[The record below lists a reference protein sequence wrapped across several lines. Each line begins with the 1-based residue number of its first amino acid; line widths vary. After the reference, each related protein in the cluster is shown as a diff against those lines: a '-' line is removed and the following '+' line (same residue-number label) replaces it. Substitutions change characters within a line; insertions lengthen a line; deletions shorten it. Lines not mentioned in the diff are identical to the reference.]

1 MSCRNGRIG
10 KDENDLAWNGCGGRL
25 GRQCSAGAPSCTE
38 SAKHGGKSI
47 RSRSQSLVN
56 DDLLI
61 DFPADTY
68 LHMMH
73 GGLNLDAVTDVIITH
88 AHEDHF
94 YPEDLAN
101 RQSGYT
107 RFRAPHAFNVYGND
121 AVCAAYER
129 VASVIGNDEMPQVVP
144 MHEIFEYQPLRL
156 AHYTVYP
163 MLADHNPR
171 EKCYI
176 YIIRDERDGKTLLYA
191 HDTGYLKEECWSF
204 MKAFRFDL
212 VSLDCTHG
220 KEAGAPQ
227 SYGDGNLC
235 RGEGAPFKRRY
246 GGRKN
251 NFRSQSLFTQL
262 PLSLSGG
269 NRGGR
274 GKISY
279 ACGI

>member
-1 MSCRNGRIG
+1 MKMTWLGTAAAEGWPAMFCR
-10 KDENDLAWNGCGGRL
+10 C
-25 GRQCSAGAPSCTE
+25 PSCTE
-38 SAKHGGKSI
+38 SAKHGGRSI

-68 LHMMH
+68 LHMLH

-163 MLADHNPR
+163 MLADHNPPG
-171 EKCYI
+171 EM
-176 YIIRDERDGKTLLYA
+176 LYLY
-191 HDTGYLKEECWSF
+191 HL
-204 MKAFRFDL
+204 
-212 VSLDCTHG
+212 
-220 KEAGAPQ
+220 
-227 SYGDGNLC
+227 
-235 RGEGAPFKRRY
+235 
-246 GGRKN
+246 
-251 NFRSQSLFTQL
+251 
-262 PLSLSGG
+262 
-269 NRGGR
+269 
-274 GKISY
+274 
-279 ACGI
+279 

>member
-1 MSCRNGRIG
+1 MKMTWLGTAAAEGWPAMFCR
-10 KDENDLAWNGCGGRL
+10 C
-25 GRQCSAGAPSCTE
+25 PSCTE

-68 LHMMH
+68 LHMLH

-163 MLADHNPR
+163 VLADHNPR

-176 YIIRDERDGKTLLYA
+176 YIICDERDGKTLLYA
-191 HDTGYLKEECWSF
+191 QDTGYLKEECWTF

-212 VSLDCTHG
+212 ASLDCTHG
-220 KEAGAPQ
+220 KETARRNHMGMETCAEVKARLISEGMADEKTIFAVNHFSHNCGYLCQ
-227 SYGDGNLC
+227 EEIEEAAAKYHMLAAYDGM
-235 RGEGAPFKRRY
+235 
-246 GGRKN
+246 
-251 NFRSQSLFTQL
+251 TVTV
-262 PLSLSGG
+262 
-269 NRGGR
+269 
-274 GKISY
+274 
-279 ACGI
+279 

>member
-1 MSCRNGRIG
+1 MGGLEKMKMTWLGTAAAEGWPAMFCR
-10 KDENDLAWNGCGGRL
+10 C
-25 GRQCSAGAPSCTE
+25 PSCTE

-204 MKAFRFDL
+204 MKAFRFVC
-212 VSLDCTHG
+212 VSRLYARERG
-220 KEAGAPQ
+220 GAPQ

>member
-1 MSCRNGRIG
+1 MKMTWLGTAAAEGWPAMFCR
-10 KDENDLAWNGCGGRL
+10 C
-25 GRQCSAGAPSCTE
+25 PSCTE

-144 MHEIFEYQPLRL
+144 CTKFLSISRCVLR
-156 AHYTVYP
+156 
-163 MLADHNPR
+163 
-171 EKCYI
+171 
-176 YIIRDERDGKTLLYA
+176 IIRCTPCLRIITRGRSAISISSVTNGTEK
-191 HDTGYLKEECWSF
+191 HCF
-204 MKAFRFDL
+204 MRTIPA
-212 VSLDCTHG
+212 
-220 KEAGAPQ
+220 
-227 SYGDGNLC
+227 
-235 RGEGAPFKRRY
+235 
-246 GGRKN
+246 
-251 NFRSQSLFTQL
+251 
-262 PLSLSGG
+262 
-269 NRGGR
+269 
-274 GKISY
+274 I
-279 ACGI
+279 